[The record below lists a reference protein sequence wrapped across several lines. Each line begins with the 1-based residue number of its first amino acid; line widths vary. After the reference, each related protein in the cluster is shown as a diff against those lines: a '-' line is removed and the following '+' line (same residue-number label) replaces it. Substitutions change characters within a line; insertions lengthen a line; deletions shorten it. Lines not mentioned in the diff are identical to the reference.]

1 MLAHD
6 YLGGDMKGLR
16 RFLGVLVMIAGVLG
30 LVISIVGL
38 VAIWAVKPTVAEY
51 ADSTITTLI
60 ASVDTSQQVM
70 EITAEALG
78 ATVESVDAL
87 STMLSTTAT
96 TVEDTQ
102 PVLNQ
107 FNLIM
112 SDTLPSSLQAA
123 SDSLKTAQQA
133 AGVLDS
139 AIKSLDTF
147 RFLMSSVPL
156 VGGFIEQPAQ
166 AYNPEIPLA
175 DSLGDLAANLEG
187 LPEMFVSMSEDM
199 ENATTNMVT
208 IQTNLT
214 TMSES
219 VGQISVS
226 LSEYEQMVSQS
237 KSSMNNVVSI
247 LENIQL
253 NLDSIL
259 NSVAIGLSVFFF
271 WLLAAQ
277 VVILS
282 QGWELYQGTTDRM
295 EGEIEVAPEAA

>member
-295 EGEIEVAPEAA
+295 EGEIEVTPEAA